1 MVLNHKKFNQIIKE
15 LIFKYLIVKN
25 VKILKKSYYNS
36 NFSTVVWSTQNH
48 QLKIKKSLLNS
59 YSP

>member
-25 VKILKKSYYNS
+25 VKILKKVII
-36 NFSTVVWSTQNH
+36 TV
-48 QLKIKKSLLNS
+48 ISLLWCGALKTTN
-59 YSP
+59 